1 MDNRENL
8 RSMLNN
14 LINDKQEEA
23 SLDLHNYLTAK
34 MRDVAGIST
43 ASTSTDIDDTDDV
56 GDVTAG
62 DGDAGDDVDTDDN

>member
-1 MDNRENL
+1 MENRENL

-34 MRDVAGIST
+34 MREVAGIGAAT
-43 ASTSTDIDDTDDV
+43 AADDTDIDTVDVADVDDAGDADDTDD
-56 GDVTAG
+56 
-62 DGDAGDDVDTDDN
+62 N

>member
-34 MRDVAGIST
+34 MRDVAGISP
-43 ASTSTDIDDTDDV
+43 ASTSTDTDDV
-56 GDVTAG
+56 GTDDVVAG
-62 DGDAGDDVDTDDN
+62 DGDAGDDVDADDN

>member
-34 MRDVAGIST
+34 MRGVAGIAT
-43 ASTSTDIDDTDDV
+43 TDTVDVDD
-56 GDVTAG
+56 GAG
-62 DGDAGDDVDTDDN
+62 VIADDDVDVDDK